1 MCRPFSHVF
10 PHPKDLCEK
19 IWSNSYK
26 YTTEHRGSGRCI
38 QMWFDP
44 AQGNPNVAVAK
55 YYAWKKRSSSAQME
69 NATPETN
76 EAVGV
81 LPWPALVLLP
91 LALVVVP
98 EGAAGCGSQWMGV
111 HVIAP

>member
-1 MCRPFSHVF
+1 
-10 PHPKDLCEK
+10 
-19 IWSNSYK
+19 
-26 YTTEHRGSGRCI
+26 
-38 QMWFDP
+38 MWFDP

-76 EAVGV
+76 KAVGV
-81 LPWPALVLLP
+81 LLWPALVLLP

-98 EGAAGCGSQWMGV
+98 EGAGGCGSQWMGV
-111 HVIAP
+111 PVIAP